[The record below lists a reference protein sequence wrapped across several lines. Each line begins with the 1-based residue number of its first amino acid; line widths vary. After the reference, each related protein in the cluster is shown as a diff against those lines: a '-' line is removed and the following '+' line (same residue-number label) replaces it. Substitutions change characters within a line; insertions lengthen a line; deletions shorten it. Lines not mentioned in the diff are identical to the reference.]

1 MNYQGTAGDDNLDQA
16 TLGLPA
22 GSNIYGGAG
31 NDTIKVSVGNALGE
45 AGNDTI
51 IGTGDYAAAAYW
63 NSPAGVVA
71 NLATGTVQDGFGG
84 TDTLQNIRVFQDS
97 GHNDHITGSE
107 RNEDIWTSWGSD
119 TIVGGGGTDTVYL
132 YNVKSTEVSI
142 TYDIASDTFTM
153 VKNTAAGDKGTNKLT
168 GISRISFTG
177 PQSDN
182 VNVTRDMFDFSDGFL
197 RAPSSALSSF
207 DTNKIQQMRAAD
219 FNGDGKVDIL
229 VVRANNDLGLTAE
242 PLQILIGDGTGKF
255 SDQTASF
262 FKDGVIPKVN
272 YVPRIF
278 AADFNKDGIT
288 DIFNPDFGYDA
299 PPFPGGQNSLF
310 LSNPATKLLENATAS
325 LPQALLQS
333 HGTSI
338 GDINRDGF
346 PDVLVNVL
354 HDYTG
359 RANLVMMNDGTGHFV
374 VKQDLL
380 PPSLRQS
387 GYDAGYTWS
396 MLRDINND
404 GWDDMVLGTWDANG
418 GPSLVVLNKGGSF
431 ATSTPIALPATG
443 LDRQVVI
450 GIETID
456 LNGDALPDLVLS
468 ATNGG
473 SHGEFYKVPYLQLLV
488 NLGNGQFRDETASRL
503 PQSKDITST
512 SANWY
517 LSATPI
523 DLNGDGFQDIVTDAS
538 NPYAGSRVFMND
550 GTGKFTEGWRGGSY
564 VHVLPVDVN
573 GDGKPDL
580 VEASSNGWFSVLMN
594 AFPNRVPGSGVY
606 RAGDAGER
614 IVGGSAME
622 TIYSGKGND
631 TIDAGAGLDT
641 VVYSGNRAGFTIA
654 KTDAGFTVS
663 GALGTDT
670 LVQVERLSFGDTAVA
685 LDIDSVGGQAY
696 RVYNAVLG
704 RTPDAAG
711 LGYWMASMDKGMSL
725 GQVASYMIAG
735 EEFIKNFGANLS
747 NQALVQTLYQNIL
760 DRAPEQAGLAY
771 WVDALDKGLISQA
784 EALAFISEG
793 FENRANVDPTI
804 ATGFPYAPW
813 G

>member
-1 MNYQGTAGDDNLDQA
+1 MEYQGTAGNDNLDQA
-16 TLGLPA
+16 ALGLPA
-22 GSNIYGGAG
+22 GSNLFGGAG
-31 NDTIKVSVGNALGE
+31 DDTIKVTVGNAIGE

-51 IGTGDYAAAAYW
+51 IGAGDYAGAAYW
-63 NSPAGVVA
+63 TSPAGVVI
-71 NLATGTVQDGFGG
+71 NLANGTAQDGYGT
-84 TDTLQNIRVFQDS
+84 TDTLQNIRVVQDS
-97 GHNDHITGSE
+97 GHNDQITGSSG
-107 RNEDIWTSWGSD
+107 NEDIWLSWGSD
-119 TIVGGGGTDTVYL
+119 TVVGGGGSDNAIL
-132 YNVKSTEVSI
+132 YNVKSSEVTI
-142 TYDIASDTFTM
+142 TYDTASDTFTL
-153 VKNTAAGDKGTNKLT
+153 VKNTAAGDKGINKLT
-168 GISRISFTG
+168 GVSRISFTG
-177 PQSDN
+177 PQSDS
-182 VNVTRDMFDFSDGFL
+182 VDITRDMFDASGGFL
-197 RAPSSALSSF
+197 RSPSSILPSF
-207 DTNKIQQMRAAD
+207 DMFKIQQMRASD

-229 VVRANNDLGLTAE
+229 VVRANSDLGLTAE

-255 SDQTASF
+255 TDQTAAY
-262 FKDGVIPKVN
+262 FKDGLIPKVN

-310 LSNPATKLLENATAS
+310 LSNPSTGLLENATAS

-346 PDVLVNVL
+346 PDLLVNVL

-380 PPSLRQS
+380 PPSLRQY

-396 MLRDINND
+396 MLRDLNND
-404 GWDDMVLGTWDANG
+404 GYDDMVLGTWDANG

-473 SHGEFYKVPYLQLLV
+473 SHAEFYKVPYLQLLI
-488 NLGNGQFRDETASRL
+488 NEGNGQFRDETASRL
-503 PQSKDITST
+503 PQSKDVTSD

-550 GTGKFTEGWRGGSY
+550 GTGKFTEGWRGGSF

-580 VEASSNGWFSVLMN
+580 VEASSNGSFSVLMN
-594 AFPNRVPGSGVY
+594 AFANRVPASGEY
-606 RAGDAGER
+606 RAGDSGER
-614 IVGGSAME
+614 IAGGAAKE

-641 VVYSGNRAGFTIA
+641 VVYSGDRGQFTVA
-654 KTDAGFTVS
+654 KVEGGFTVS
-663 GALGTDT
+663 GPQGSDT
-670 LVQVERLSFGDTAVA
+670 LAQVERLQFGDLSIA
-685 LDIDSVGGQAY
+685 LDIDGVAGQAY
-696 RVYNAVLG
+696 RVYE
-704 RTPDAAG
+704 AAFNRPADNGG
-711 LGYWMASMDKGMSL
+711 LGYWIDSMDKGSTL
-725 GQVASYMIAG
+725 AQIAVGFVESPEFQEKFAGKSNAEIVNEFYANILNRAG
-735 EEFIKNFGANLS
+735 EPAGTAWWIERLNAGDATLAEVLVGFSEAPENKANL
-747 NQALVQTLYQNIL
+747 VGVTQNGIEF
-760 DRAPEQAGLAY
+760 D
-771 WVDALDKGLISQA
+771 
-784 EALAFISEG
+784 
-793 FENRANVDPTI
+793 
-804 ATGFPYAPW
+804 PW